1 MFVMLDEDFQVKR
14 RKKMIVRIII
24 ALITVFTAVVYSEGD
39 SPYYKKGNNW
49 QESVSNSIK
58 TFHKEWEKLRIML
71 NDESIIKLGD
81 WYSVG
86 GFAGDRDK
94 LHKMEFGPE
103 KNPGL
108 DQVYAGE
115 RKWMAHPDWKDGQA
129 HHFEGEAREVTYL
142 QRSIDVSKDMD
153 ILAYVSSDDGLH
165 VWLNGQL
172 IFENDADRGLEPNQE
187 FIPLQLKKGENIVML
202 KINNRG
208 GPHGYFFSLQP
219 DEDVYTREVEKIWVL
234 ASRDF
239 SDAKSIF
246 QIEREKTDGIW
257 DSQIQGYDES
267 KLVENYL
274 KKIKRIPAI
283 AEYGKKYIETANDR
297 VDVRIIR
304 ELYYLTCKF
313 DNISYLDDA
322 HESDDKKW
330 NDYKSRFEVKA
341 QEVASLLTD
350 INGNEEQLSNVIVEF
365 EEIFSNVPLRLP
377 SGLDSKGRFGAY
389 YTTLKYDL
397 DWDKHWRIGEYADVV
412 VNFDR
417 AGYKFVF
424 WRGTSYIPCWVT
436 ETGIWYTNE
445 FVERRGFH
453 SPNTEG
459 CVEPMSD
466 KQCRYSHVRII
477 ESTDARVVVHWRYA
491 PVDVRYEHPFT
502 DPVSGWSDWVDEV
515 YTIYPSGIGVR
526 EITVQ
531 TNRPDLWTEFQ
542 EAIVINQ
549 PGTMPEDNIELG
561 AISLANMEGQS
572 KTYFWTE
579 QGGPEFEEGPDH
591 ASIFKVNLK
600 AAYSPF
606 ALVAP
611 PTEDGNLITSYLGHA
626 PTSNFNFWD
635 HWPVS
640 QDASDGRTATS
651 AERPSHSS
659 LGHIG
664 LPGNADVEWLPY
676 KAEGIKRTKIMLH
689 GMTDKAAEDL
699 VPLAKSWLYA
709 PELNL
714 ISSGYISEGYDP
726 TQAAYVITTKKSN
739 KPAPLS
745 FTITAGKECP
755 VINPAFVIK
764 NWGRADI
771 DVKVDDQTLI
781 KSEDYRTGYHQTISG
796 YNLIL
801 WLKKESEKHIQL
813 EILSK
818 TKWKEQ
824 RVEDLGEN

>member
-1 MFVMLDEDFQVKR
+1 MF
-14 RKKMIVRIII
+14 
-24 ALITVFTAVVYSEGD
+24 TSAVYPEAD
-39 SPYYKKGNNW
+39 SPYYQKGNNW

-58 TFHKEWEKLRIML
+58 SFHKEWGKLEIKL
-71 NDESIIKLGD
+71 NDESIIKLSD

-94 LHKMEFGPE
+94 LHNKKFGPE
-103 KNPGL
+103 ENPGL
-108 DQVYAGE
+108 DQVYTGE
-115 RKWMAHPDWKDGQA
+115 RKWIARPNWIDGQT
-129 HHFEGEAREVTYL
+129 HHFEGQAVEITYL
-142 QRSIDVSKDMD
+142 RRSIEMSQDLD
-153 ILAYVSSDDGLH
+153 ILAYVSSDDGLK

-187 FIPLQLKKGENIVML
+187 FIPLQLKKGDNTVML

-208 GPHGYFFSLQP
+208 GLHGYFFSLKP
-219 DEDVYTREVEKIWVL
+219 DEDVYNREVEKIWNL
-234 ASRDF
+234 TSSDF
-239 SDAKSIF
+239 ADTKSIF
-246 QIEREKTDGIW
+246 HIEREKKDGIW
-257 DSQIQGYDES
+257 DSQVKGYDES

-274 KKIKRIPAI
+274 EKIKRFPAI
-283 AEYGKKYIETANDR
+283 AEYGKKYIETVKDKI
-297 VDVRIIR
+297 DVTVIR

-313 DNISYLDDA
+313 DNIIYLDDA
-322 HESDDKKW
+322 HKSDDTKW
-330 NDYKSRFEVKA
+330 NDYKSKFEVKILEA
-341 QEVASLLTD
+341 AALLTNG
-350 INGNEEQLSNVIVEF
+350 NGNEEQLSKVFVEL

-377 SGLDSKGRFGAY
+377 SGFDSKDRFGAY
-389 YTTLKYDL
+389 YATLKYDL

-412 VNFDR
+412 VNFDQ

-436 ETGIWYTNE
+436 ETGVWYTNE

-502 DPVSGWSDWVDEV
+502 DPLTGWSDWVDEV
-515 YTIYPSGIGVR
+515 YTIYPSGVGVR
-526 EITVQ
+526 EITVH
-531 TNRPDLWTEFQ
+531 TNRPDLWMEFQ

-561 AISLANMEGQS
+561 AISLANMDGQS

-579 QGGPEFEEGPDH
+579 QGGPEFEEGPDR
-591 ASIFKVNLK
+591 ASILKVNLK
-600 AAYSPF
+600 ADYSPF

-640 QDASDGRTATS
+640 QDASDGRIATS

-664 LPGNADVEWLPY
+664 LPGMADVEWLPY
-676 KAEGIKRTKIMLH
+676 KEEGVKLTKIMLH
-689 GMTDKAAEDL
+689 GMTDKKVEDL

-709 PELNL
+709 PEMNLN
-714 ISSGYISEGYDP
+714 SSGYISEGYDP
-726 TQAAYVITTKKSN
+726 TQAAYVIKTKMQN
-739 KPAPLS
+739 KTAPLS
-745 FTITAGKECP
+745 FSITASKKSP
-755 VINPAFVIK
+755 LINPGFVIK
-764 NWGRADI
+764 NWGKTKIAL
-771 DVKVDDQTLI
+771 KMNGHTL
-781 KSEDYRTGYHQTISG
+781 KHSEDFRTGYFQTLEG
-796 YNLIL
+796 YNLII
-801 WLKKESEKHIQL
+801 WLKINSEKDLNI
-813 EILSK
+813 EIISL
-818 TKWKEQ
+818 
-824 RVEDLGEN
+824 